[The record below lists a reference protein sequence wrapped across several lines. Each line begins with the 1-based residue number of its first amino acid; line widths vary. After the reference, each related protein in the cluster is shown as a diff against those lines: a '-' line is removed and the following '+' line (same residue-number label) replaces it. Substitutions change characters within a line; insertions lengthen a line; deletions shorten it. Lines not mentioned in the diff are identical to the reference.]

1 MGAFILKNC
10 YEGQKKMMETL
21 ATEKVSIVLYP
32 IQAKIKLKDRI
43 KQKAHNLFMQ
53 YGVRSVTMDEIALQ
67 MGVSKKTIYQYYADK
82 DELVDAVMVDIITY
96 NQDCCTKDR
105 QSAKDAIHE
114 VFLAMDMM
122 QEMFQNMNPTILFEL
137 EKYYPKSF
145 EKFKQHKYTFLFK
158 VLKENLTWGITDE
171 LYRADMDVDIL
182 IKARLETIMVP
193 FNQQVFPKSKY
204 SMVAVQTALT
214 IHFLFGLATIK
225 GHKLITKYQQD
236 RTKKTNTNEKILA

>member
-1 MGAFILKNC
+1 
-10 YEGQKKMMETL
+10 
-21 ATEKVSIVLYP
+21 
-32 IQAKIKLKDRI
+32 
-43 KQKAHNLFMQ
+43 MQ

-96 NQDCCTKDR
+96 NQACCMQDR
-105 QSAKDAIHE
+105 QTAKDAIHE

-145 EKFKQHKYTFLFK
+145 EKFKQHKYTFLYK
-158 VLKENLTWGITDE
+158 VLKENLERGIKEE
-171 LYRADMDVDIL
+171 LYRTEVDLDIM
-182 IKARLETIMVP
+182 IKLRLETMMMP
-193 FNQQVFPKSKY
+193 FNQILFPKNKY
-204 SMVAVQTALT
+204 SLIKVETEFT
-214 IHFLFGLATIK
+214 TNFLFGLATIK

-236 RTKKTNTNEKILA
+236 RSKKTNTNEKTLAH